1 MKKPIQSILAV
12 AAVALSA
19 LASHAQT
26 PPKILVVDVAKVF
39 DSHYKTQEQQ
49 AKLQADEAKAQEQLA
64 QITKDRNAL
73 VEQFKELDE
82 QTKNPTATAEAKAKA
97 QGEAQKKYEEI
108 QQKNTEGNSFLQS
121 TRNTLQQR
129 FQTFKTLMVE
139 EISKIAVEIAKKK
152 GATFLLDKS
161 GPTMIG
167 VSNVLYFDPSL
178 DITDE
183 VMAEIN
189 KDRPAVTPTP
199 VTTTAPTTAPAT
211 GETPKITIPGITPS
225 K

>member
-1 MKKPIQSILAV
+1 MKKTIQSILAV
-12 AAVALSA
+12 AA
-19 LASHAQT
+19 LAFTGVTAHAQAG
-26 PPKILVVDVAKVF
+26 PKILVVDVAKLF

-49 AKLQADEAKAQEQLA
+49 AKLQADEAKAQDQLSL
-64 QITKDRNAL
+64 ITKERNAL
-73 VEQFKELDE
+73 VEQYKELDE
-82 QTKNPTATAEAKAKA
+82 QSKNPAATAEAKSKA
-97 QGEAQKKYEEI
+97 QGEAQKKVEEI
-108 QQKNTEGNSFLQS
+108 QQKNSEGQSFLQS
-121 TRNTLQQR
+121 TRTTLQQR

-139 EISKIAVEIAKKK
+139 EITKMAVDIAKKK

-161 GPTMIG
+161 GPTLIG
-167 VSNVLYFDPSL
+167 VSNVLYFEPSL

-199 VTTTAPTTAPAT
+199 VTTAAPAST
-211 GETPKITIPGITPS
+211 DAPKITIPGITPS